1 MVIPEAILETG
12 LEAVIAELRFL
23 DRTEDIETTLLIFPN
38 HFADFDDYLDLVEL
52 AERLSIAEGYEGVYQ
67 IASFHPQY
75 CFAGADE
82 DDPANYTN
90 RSPYPMLHLLR
101 EDSIARAVDHYI
113 DPEGI
118 PERNIAFAQEKG
130 LKYMQLLRA
139 ACLEV
144 TS

>member
-1 MVIPEAILETG
+1 VVIPEAILETG